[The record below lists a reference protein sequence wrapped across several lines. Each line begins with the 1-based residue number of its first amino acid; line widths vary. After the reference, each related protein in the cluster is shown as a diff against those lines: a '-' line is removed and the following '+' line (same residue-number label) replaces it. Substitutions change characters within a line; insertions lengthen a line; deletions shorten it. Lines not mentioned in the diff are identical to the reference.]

1 MYHFKM
7 NYWLPLVAAVLCL
20 FIGGIS
26 GYTVSG
32 NKLMDPTG
40 AQVRIRGMCRP
51 SFEWNAQGEH
61 ASYDDYALMRNKWG
75 ANAVRISLNQDFWLA
90 GPSYAAT
97 IDQQIAWVRQLNMGI
112 ILDLHWNDGKQQ
124 NMADRNSITFWK
136 SVATRYKSNPWV
148 MFELYNE
155 PRDISWDQWRNGDSK
170 WAGMQEMYA
179 AIRSVGAEHTVIVG
193 GLNWAFDLSGI
204 ATHALDG
211 YNIAYATHPYDYD
224 GKQIGDW
231 PAAFGFAASKYPIIM
246 TEFGQYCATN
256 TYVADLMNYVES
268 LGIHWTAWA
277 WYVQGCAFP
286 SIISDWNGTPYPG
299 VGETVKRYMAG
310 NVAGTTGTAGTTTGT
325 VAPTTAPTSA
335 PPASGTL
342 NVYADGLS
350 SGFEDYT
357 WSQNYNPADTQ
368 FVRSGSKA
376 IRTELVN
383 WWGVYYHSKTNFV
396 ASSYNQL
403 VFYVNGGTSAK
414 AADVA
419 AVKLYSTS
427 GIPIGNA
434 VNLGV
439 VAAAGQWTA
448 VSIPISKFGLEASTQ
463 ISGVAIMSNVGG
475 TQASAGNL
483 WIDDI
488 NFVPAGAPVTPAP
501 TVKPTTQPNTP
512 ATPAP
517 TTTPAPTKPATPAP
531 TTPATPAPTKPATPA
546 PTTPA
551 TPAPTTK
558 PATPAPTTKPATPA
572 PTTPATP
579 APTKPAT
586 PAPTTTPVTV
596 APTTTP
602 STGTCGASSV
612 RLVQT
617 TGSSWQSD
625 GKTVTQYEVVVSHS
639 CAGKKLVAMR
649 MTASNWS
656 PINYWNVL
664 AEGSSLTL
672 PNYASITTT
681 SPFSIGYQN
690 TVGQA
695 SFTITSVTFQ

>member
-7 NYWLPLVAAVLCL
+7 NYWLPLIAAVLCL

-32 NKLMDPTG
+32 NKLIDPTG

-90 GPSYAAT
+90 GSSYAAT

-112 ILDLHWNDGKQQ
+112 ILDLHWNNGAQQ

-155 PRDISWDQWRNGDSK
+155 PRDISWDQWRNGDST
-170 WAGMQEMYA
+170 WAGMQEMYN
-179 AIRSVGAEHTVIVG
+179 AIRSVGSEHTVVVG

-224 GKQIGDW
+224 GKQIGNW

-256 TYVADLMNYVES
+256 TYVADLMNYIES

-299 VGETVKRYMAG
+299 VGETVKSYMAR
-310 NVAGTTGTAGTTTGT
+310 NLATTGTTTGT
-325 VAPTTAPTSA
+325 TVSTTAPTTAPTSA
-335 PPASGTL
+335 PPATGTL
-342 NVYADGLS
+342 NVYADGVS
-350 SGFEDYT
+350 SGFEDWS

-368 FVRSGSKA
+368 FVRSGTKA

-383 WWGVYYHSKTNFV
+383 WWGVYYHAKTNFLV
-396 ASSYNQL
+396 SSYNQL

-419 AVKLYSTS
+419 AVKLYSVS
-427 GIPIGNA
+427 GDPIGNA
-434 VNLGV
+434 INLGV
-439 VAAAGQWTA
+439 VATAGQWTA
-448 VSIPISKFGLEASTQ
+448 VSIPISKFGLQASTM
-463 ISGVAIMSNVGG
+463 ISGVAITANVGG
-475 TQASAGNL
+475 TQTSAGNI

-488 NFVPAGAPVTPAP
+488 NFVPAGTATVAPTTPATVAP
-501 TVKPTTQPNTP
+501 TVKATTAPVTQAPTTKPV
-512 ATPAP
+512 TPAP
-517 TTTPAPTKPATPAP
+517 TTTPAATL
-531 TTPATPAPTKPATPA
+531 
-546 PTTPA
+546 
-551 TPAPTTK
+551 APTTK
-558 PATPAPTTKPATPA
+558 PATPAPTII
-572 PTTPATP
+572 
-579 APTKPAT
+579 
-586 PAPTTTPVTV
+586 PVTV

-602 STGTCGASSV
+602 STGACDASSV
-612 RLVQT
+612 RLVHT
-617 TGSSWQSD
+617 TGGSWQSA
-625 GKTVTQYEVVVSHS
+625 GKTVTQYEVTVTHS
-639 CAGKKLVAMR
+639 CAGKTLVGMR
-649 MTASNWS
+649 MTASNWN
-656 PINYWNVL
+656 PINHWNVL
-664 AEGSSLTL
+664 AEGTSLAL
-672 PNYASITTT
+672 PSYASITT
-681 SPFSIGYQN
+681 SSSFSIGYQN